1 MKKHLILINNMNTEN
16 VSLSLDCESC
26 IYQNVT
32 FTVIRCCLTV
42 DIFPLHSPGY
52 QLSMLT
58 KDPANLDI
66 SSQTFLI
73 PYRKY

>member
-1 MKKHLILINNMNTEN
+1 MCHWVLTVRAASTKMLPLL
-16 VSLSLDCESC
+16 LSD
-26 IYQNVT
+26 
-32 FTVIRCCLTV
+32 VILTV

-66 SSQTFLI
+66 SSQAFLI